1 MVGSR
6 LLVGSPLVVAGSF
19 GARVGSLETGDHGL
33 QQPLS
38 DTTWPTRLKGVDCV
52 APSPDMTT
60 PIAPEQTENLRNET
74 ERL

>member
-1 MVGSR
+1 MGTR
-6 LLVGSPLVVAGSF
+6 LVVAGSF

-60 PIAPEQTENLRNET
+60 PTAPEQTENLRNET

>member
-19 GARVGSLETGDHGL
+19 AARVGSLETEDRGL

-60 PIAPEQTENLRNET
+60 PIAPEQKQNLRYKT
-74 ERL
+74 EL